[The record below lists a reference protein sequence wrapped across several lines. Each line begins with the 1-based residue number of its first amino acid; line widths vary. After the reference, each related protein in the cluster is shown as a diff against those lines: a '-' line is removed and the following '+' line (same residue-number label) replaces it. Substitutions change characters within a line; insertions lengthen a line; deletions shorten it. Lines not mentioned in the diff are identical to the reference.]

1 MITIRKESPAEYHY
15 VENLVRDAFWDVYRP
30 GCDEHFLTNRLR
42 QHPAFL
48 AELSF
53 VAELHGKIRGCVYF
67 ARAAI
72 RRADGSTLEV
82 ATFGPL
88 AVSPDFQRHGIGS
101 ALLEYTLPM
110 ARMAGFPAVVIY
122 GNPAYYARFGFEPGE
137 KYGVAAPDGEF
148 CPALLTLALEENR
161 DLAGR
166 FEEGE
171 AYRIEREAVAA
182 FDKSFP
188 RRAKHVLPGQI
199 FPA

>member
-15 VENLVRDAFWDVYRP
+15 VENLVREAFWDVYRP
-30 GCDEHFLTNRLR
+30 GCDEHLLTNRLR
-42 QHPAFL
+42 QHAAFL
-48 AELSF
+48 SELSF
-53 VAELHGKIRGCVYF
+53 VAELNGKIRGCVYF

-88 AVSPDFQRHGIGS
+88 AVKPDFQRHGIGG

-137 KYGVAAPDGEF
+137 KLGVAAIDGEF
-148 CPALLTLALEENR
+148 CPALLALALEEGR
-161 DLAGR
+161 DLAGC
-166 FEEGE
+166 FDEGE
-171 AYRIEREAVAA
+171 AYRINREDVVA
-182 FDKSFP
+182 FDRSFP
-188 RRAKHVLPGQI
+188 RREKHVLPGQI
-199 FPA
+199 FKD